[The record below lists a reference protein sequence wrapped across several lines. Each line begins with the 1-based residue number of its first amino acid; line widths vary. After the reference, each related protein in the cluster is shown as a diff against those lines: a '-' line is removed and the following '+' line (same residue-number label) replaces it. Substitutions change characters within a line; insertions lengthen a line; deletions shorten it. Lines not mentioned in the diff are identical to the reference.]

1 MNTPKFRFVLALLAA
16 STAAYPASLE
26 GPRMGMVFDSS
37 MRALRPI
44 LGIPGASIMGDPLK
58 SVLDL
63 RRVSIAPQQ
72 DYALA
77 AQGEHNEI
85 AVLRFDRSPMTS
97 ALVPGTHHGP
107 DQMVFSPGGRV
118 AAVHYK
124 DRNRIQVL
132 SGLPASPK
140 VVDEL
145 YLSGTAVPSALAV
158 GDDNTV
164 LAGVGSS
171 VYWVTHSGEVP
182 VLTGV
187 RKVSAI
193 TLSTARLALVADGA
207 TNQVHRLHNL
217 TSALE
222 TDILAGAAQG
232 ISAPV
237 AVAVSSDSRRAFVA
251 NGKSGTVA
259 ILDLQGK
266 APARKI
272 ACGCKLTGLDRL
284 DGDNLFRLTEPS
296 NRPMWLLEASAKE
309 TRVVFVPASL
319 ARSSAK

>member
-1 MNTPKFRFVLALLAA
+1 MNAQRFWLTFALLTAPAA
-16 STAAYPASLE
+16 VYPASLE
-26 GPRMGMVFDSS
+26 GPRMGMVFDTSI
-37 MRALRPI
+37 RALRPI
-44 LGIPGASIMGDPLK
+44 FGIPGASIMGDPLK
-58 SVLDL
+58 MELDL
-63 RRVSIAPQQ
+63 RRVAISPQQ

-77 AQGEHNEI
+77 AQGDHNEI
-85 AVLRFDRSPMTS
+85 VVLRFDRAPMTS
-97 ALVPGTHHGP
+97 PLIPGTHRGP
-107 DQMVFSPGGRV
+107 DQMVFSPRGRV

-145 YLSGTAVPSALAV
+145 YLSR
-158 GDDNTV
+158 
-164 LAGVGSS
+164 
-171 VYWVTHSGEVP
+171 SGEVP

-187 RKVSAI
+187 RKASAI
-193 TLSTARLALVADGA
+193 TLTTARLALVADGA
-207 TNQVHRLHNL
+207 TNQIHRLLNL

-232 ISAPV
+232 IAAPV

-266 APARKI
+266 TPVRKI
-272 ACGCKLTGLDRL
+272 SCGCK
-284 DGDNLFRLTEPS
+284 
-296 NRPMWLLEASAKE
+296 
-309 TRVVFVPASL
+309 
-319 ARSSAK
+319 